1 MYRRKLVKYIFE
13 DRYWIISVTFI
24 VGNKDFSTRFEKTR
38 RGSTRRE
45 REGGGE
51 IRKRRR
57 KKEGNIVLFVIR
69 G

>member
-45 REGGGE
+45 REGGE